1 MYDTLGDEAMVFIT
15 NQCKFDLIFID
26 NEAKCNRFLNN
37 MISSRGIDYSGFIT
51 KSTLKEIIKSEYEEY
66 KSKIGRGHEDLAEF
80 FDDKRKH
87 LIESIK

>member
-1 MYDTLGDEAMVFIT
+1 
-15 NQCKFDLIFID
+15 
-26 NEAKCNRFLNN
+26 

>member
-1 MYDTLGDEAMVFIT
+1 
-15 NQCKFDLIFID
+15 
-26 NEAKCNRFLNN
+26 

-87 LIESIK
+87 LIMKKLLGQLVRKVQHLFISCC